1 MHHKK
6 FSPKIFG
13 YKPEPEPKPGKP
25 DFFGNE
31 IFFYLNN

>member
-13 YKPEPEPKPGKP
+13 YKPEPEPGKP
-25 DFFGNE
+25 DFFRNE
-31 IFFYLNN
+31 IFFFLNN